1 MPLLTVQDAAN
12 YLQIKPISVLRL
24 IRDGKVQAAKVGP
37 GTGNRTGWRI
47 RQSDLDSY
55 VADMVKSQNMVNAA
69 R

>member
-1 MPLLTVQDAAN
+1 LTVQDAAN

-24 IRDGKVQAAKVGP
+24 IRDGKVPAAKVGP

-47 RQSDLDSY
+47 RQSDLDTY
-55 VADMVKSQNMVNAA
+55 VAQMVAAA